1 MPCSKG
7 ASSVRAAVLAVAVS
21 AATTGIASAQDA
33 ALVKKG
39 QEVYAAQKCSICHS
53 IAGQGSKA
61 NPLDG
66 VGAKPADELRAW
78 IADPV
83 AMTKKTQSKKKPAM
97 PKNAKLSAGDIDALV
112 AYMQSLK

>member
-1 MPCSKG
+1 
-7 ASSVRAAVLAVAVS
+7 VRAAVIAVS
-21 AATTGIASAQDA
+21 LSAAVTGIAGAQDA

-39 QEVYAAQKCSICHS
+39 QDVYAAQKCSICHS

-66 VGAKPADELRAW
+66 IGAKATAGDLRAW
-78 IADPV
+78 IADPI
-83 AMTKKTQSKKKPAM
+83 AMAKKTQSTKKPAM
-97 PKNAKLSAGDIDALV
+97 PKNAKLSPGDIDALV

>member
-1 MPCSKG
+1 MPCSRSTSG
-7 ASSVRAAVLAVAVS
+7 VRSAVMAIAVS
-21 AATTGIASAQDA
+21 AAMTGVAGAQDA
-33 ALVKKG
+33 ALIKKG
-39 QEVYAAQKCSICHS
+39 QDVYAAQKCSICHS